1 MGKILTIASKE
12 IKTAFKDKAFL
23 AVALLFLLLSILSV
37 YIGSAT
43 KNAEITAYQNIIN
56 LLKSQ
61 GAASVPAEPK
71 IFPLALLKNIIN
83 YVAVIG
89 SIVAIFLG
97 FDSFSEER
105 EQGTI
110 KLLLS
115 RPIYRDQLIN
125 GKFLGGAV
133 VIAGLLIITLVFN
146 WFLFTVFSGINA
158 NFAEFIRLT
167 VFFIF
172 AFYYMMSF
180 YLASLFVSIKSQNS
194 TFAFLLMLIIWMG
207 VSYVIPQLA
216 ESQKNYVYVLNN
228 ISQTMN
234 QMPQDTL
241 ISKTIEIFSPTAQF
255 KNIGRELLQVVPEHA
270 QLPLFTILKMKLQSI
285 IYLIVPG
292 LFMLFG
298 AYNSFLK
305 EGN

>member
-167 VFFIF
+167 IFFIF